1 MVLFVRTFTRVLI
14 SAGLGLGLLLGGSP
28 GLAAIADE
36 TDPFANIAAVMRSGD
51 LARADRMLR
60 RLLDDDRHRQR
71 AVQTLERLHQLETF
85 NLEPDE
91 LTIGRALK
99 STGTVMRRY
108 ETQHFVTL
116 SDCDAAWTRKKTAL
130 LERTYHQFYRF
141 TEQFGIEVVPPE
153 RKLLCIIF
161 ADYERYRRFAK
172 SVDGVDA
179 PWAGGYFATRSN
191 RVVLFD
197 DRDSPAI
204 NQAIDTLEEHQSQ
217 ARETR
222 ERAIK
227 AASTDWDSM
236 AEALSLAADR
246 LDAQVDTN
254 RARILAHAE
263 RLATSK
269 TIHEAVHLLS
279 YNSRLQSLGRVYPFW
294 VSEGLAT
301 AFETDKPGLPFG
313 PTRSYAPRETGFDR
327 VVAESRLIPIDTV
340 VTVPAGL
347 EGADQL
353 GDPIYSQSYQLFT
366 HLAQSSPG
374 AMRDYLAELQRMPS
388 SYFNRDLHKAVF
400 EKHFGRLGAI
410 ERALTRGRGEAKLAQ
425 SKR

>member
-14 SAGLGLGLLLGGSP
+14 CAGLGLGLLLGGSP
-28 GLAAIADE
+28 GLAATTE
-36 TDPFANIAAVMRSGD
+36 QKDPFADIASVMRSGD
-51 LARADRMLR
+51 LPRADRMLR
-60 RLLDDDRHRQR
+60 KLLDDDRYRQR
-71 AVQTLERLHQLETF
+71 AVQTLDRLHQLDSFE
-85 NLEPDE
+85 LEPDE

-108 ETQHFVTL
+108 ETPHFVTL
-116 SDCDAAWTRKKTAL
+116 SDGDASWTRTKTAL

-141 TEQFGIEVVPPE
+141 TDQFGVEVVPPE

-172 SVDGVDA
+172 TVDGVDA

-204 NQAIDTLEEHQSQ
+204 NEAIRTLDEHQSQ

-227 AASTDWDSM
+227 AASTDLGSM

-246 LDAQVDTN
+246 LDAQVDSN

-301 AFETDKPGLPFG
+301 SFETDKPNLPFG

-327 VVAESRLIPIDTV
+327 VVAENRLIPIETV
-340 VTVPAGL
+340 VTLPAGL

-366 HLAQSSPG
+366 HLAQTSPG
-374 AMRDYLAELQRMPS
+374 AMREYLAELQHMPS
-388 SYFNRDLHKAVF
+388 GYFNRDLQKAVF
-400 EKHFGRLGAI
+400 EKHFGRLNAI
-410 ERALTRGRGEAKLAQ
+410 ERALTRGRGESRLAQ
-425 SKR
+425 SQR